1 MMEQTQQDISLR
13 VPGEMAY
20 ALVIRTAL
28 GGVAILKDLS
38 VDQMDDLRT
47 AADEACDC
55 LLHQGREVAQLTL
68 TVTDGGERLTV
79 SIEADFTRTNG
90 VDEAECR
97 EETEISSWMRILL
110 RIFRSHIRQQYLR
123 ELMTES
129 IIISSL

>member
-1 MMEQTQQDISLR
+1 MMEQTQQDITLR

-55 LLHQGREVAQLTL
+55 LLHQGRGVGAVQVQVKDGGDTL
-68 TVTDGGERLTV
+68 TVSL
-79 SIEADFTRTNG
+79 
-90 VDEAECR
+90 EAEFVGSRQSDCSDR
-97 EETEISSWMRILL
+97 TAVSKAVLETLVPHVELVQADCGCIQRIDLT
-110 RIFRSHIRQQYLR
+110 
-123 ELMTES
+123 MPKAV
-129 IIISSL
+129 

>member
-1 MMEQTQQDISLR
+1 MMEQTRQDISLR

-55 LLHQGREVAQLTL
+55 LLHQGRAVEAIQVH
-68 TVTDGGERLTV
+68 VIEREKKLTV
-79 SIEADFTRTNG
+79 SL
-90 VDEAECR
+90 EAEFSGCR
-97 EETEISSWMRILL
+97 QGDCADQTAISQAVLETLVPEVALTAAECGCIQRIDLTMP
-110 RIFRSHIRQQYLR
+110 RAV
-123 ELMTES
+123 
-129 IIISSL
+129 

>member
-1 MMEQTQQDISLR
+1 MMEQTRQDISLR

-55 LLHQGREVAQLTL
+55 LLHQGRPVEAIQVH
-68 TVTDGGERLTV
+68 VTEQEKKLTV
-79 SIEADFTRTNG
+79 SL
-90 VDEAECR
+90 EAEFSGAR
-97 EETEISSWMRILL
+97 QGDYADQTAISQAVLETLVPEVALQTAACGCIQRIDLTMP
-110 RIFRSHIRQQYLR
+110 RAV
-123 ELMTES
+123 
-129 IIISSL
+129 

>member
-1 MMEQTQQDISLR
+1 MMEQTRQDISLR

-55 LLHQGREVAQLTL
+55 LLHQGRAVEAIQVHVIEQ
-68 TVTDGGERLTV
+68 EKKLTV
-79 SIEADFTRTNG
+79 SL
-90 VDEAECR
+90 EAEFCGCK
-97 EETEISSWMRILL
+97 EGDCADQTAISQAVLETLIPEVTLKTAECGCIQRIDLTMP
-110 RIFRSHIRQQYLR
+110 RAV
-123 ELMTES
+123 
-129 IIISSL
+129 